1 MNRYQVHAGCRPIYI
16 SKCHWDGAQ
25 FSPEACLAMN
35 KRHKRVLLVDDDES
49 ILESTQMAL
58 LDRGYDVFLAR
69 DGSEALVRVELD
81 APDLIV
87 LDIVMPKRSGLAV
100 LEKLRSRHGRSP
112 RIIVV
117 TGNVDPRNQES
128 AEARGAD
135 AFVRKPFDI
144 DDLLTQI
151 ESLIG

>member
-1 MNRYQVHAGCRPIYI
+1 MNERP
-16 SKCHWDGAQ
+16 
-25 FSPEACLAMN
+25 
-35 KRHKRVLLVDDDES
+35 KRILLVDDDES

-58 LDRGYDVFLAR
+58 VDRGYDVFLAR
-69 DGSEALVRVELD
+69 DGSEALVRAELD

-87 LDIVMPKRSGLAV
+87 LDIVMPKRSGFAV
-100 LEKLRSRHGRSP
+100 LKKLRSRHGRSH

-117 TGNVDPRNQES
+117 TGYADARHQEIAKS
-128 AEARGAD
+128 QGAD

-151 ESLIG
+151 ESLIGD